1 MKNYRPLP
9 DNLTI
14 RKSKIEG
21 LGLFA
26 YRKIPHDT
34 ILGMTHY
41 KKVLGHE
48 TEDNL
53 IRTPLGGFINHS
65 DTPNCELIDMGR
77 HYVLRTTRFIKRG
90 EELSVTYRWYNP
102 TGEEEWMTLFL

>member
-26 YRKIPHDT
+26 YRKIPHDE

-41 KKVLGHE
+41 KKALGFDNE
-48 TEDNL
+48 ENL

-65 DTPNCELIDMGR
+65 ETPNCELLETGR
-77 HYVLRTTRFIKRG
+77 HYVLRTLRHIKRG
-90 EELSVTYRWYNP
+90 EELTVQYRCYDP
-102 TGEEEWMTLFL
+102 REEE

>member
-26 YRKIPHDT
+26 YKKIPHDT
-34 ILGMTHY
+34 VLGMTHY
-41 KKVLGHE
+41 KKVLDKEGE
-48 TEDNL
+48 ENL

-65 DTPNCELIDMGR
+65 EVPNCELIDMGR
-77 HYVLRTTRFIKRG
+77 HYIIKTLKMLKRG
-90 EELSVTYRWYNP
+90 EELTVKYRWYNP
-102 TGEEEWMTLFL
+102 TGEEE

>member
-34 ILGMTHY
+34 LLGTTHW
-41 KKVLGHE
+41 KIVLGIE
-48 TEDNL
+48 GEENL

-65 DTPNCELIDMGR
+65 ETPNCELFDLGK
-77 HYVLRTTRFIKRG
+77 HYVVRTIKHIKRG
-90 EELSVTYRWYNP
+90 EELTVQYRWYNP
-102 TGEEEWMTLFL
+102 REMEEE

>member
-1 MKNYRPLP
+1 MTSYRPLP
-9 DNLTI
+9 DDLTI

-34 ILGMTHY
+34 VLGMTHY
-41 KKVLGHE
+41 KKTLENEGE
-48 TEDNL
+48 ANL

-65 DTPNCELIDMGR
+65 KVPNCELIDMGR
-77 HYVLRTTRFIKRG
+77 HYVVKTLRFIKRG
-90 EELSVTYRWYNP
+90 EELTVRYRWYDP
-102 TGEEEWMTLFL
+102 VKGEEE

>member
-9 DNLTI
+9 ENLTI

-34 ILGMTHY
+34 VLGMTHY
-41 KKVLGHE
+41 KKDLDIEGE
-48 TEDNL
+48 ENL

-65 DTPNCELIDMGR
+65 EVPNCELIDMGR
-77 HYVLRTTRFIKRG
+77 HYVIKTLKMIKRG
-90 EELSVTYRWYNP
+90 EELTVTYRWYNP
-102 TGEEEWMTLFL
+102 TTEEE